1 MCIRDR
7 NVTGGWDLGSQ
18 QWHREGSFDFKA
30 GKNVVRIERDGTV
43 SHLSVLRVTREL
55 EGPPLPGSL
64 VQRAT
69 CRDWLREQLHQ
80 MPFPPEDLVQT
91 VVVGVGGTRE

>member
-1 MCIRDR
+1 MK

-18 QWHREGSFDFKA
+18 QWHREGTFDFQA
-30 GKNVVRIERDGTV
+30 GKNVVRLERDGTV

-55 EGPPLPGSL
+55 ESQPAPGSL

-69 CRDWLREQLHQ
+69 CRDWLRGQLHQ

-91 VVVGVGGTRE
+91 VMVGVGGSKD